1 MKMTFHLQ
9 IHDTDFETFV
19 EEVIETY
26 FDFQFIEL
34 GLTAKD
40 MDSLKKEAKSIFQ
53 EAIQD
58 KVDSWYDEIDH
69 ESFAYA
75 LEDNPA
81 LKKAI
86 LVLRKREETEE
97 QAQAREERI
106 QSAKTFLQE
115 QGYKMTEE

>member
-1 MKMTFHLQ
+1 MVNIST
-9 IHDTDFETFV
+9 
-19 EEVIETY
+19 ETY
-26 FDFQFIEL
+26 FDFLFEDL

-40 MDSLKKEAKSIFQ
+40 MDSLKKEAKSIFR

-86 LVLRKREETEE
+86 EALRKREETEE
-97 QAQAREERI
+97 QADRKERI
-106 QSAKTFLQE
+106 QSAKTFLQKN
-115 QGYKMTEE
+115 GYKVTEE